1 MSKIKDM
8 STNIAPEI
16 REVMG
21 ALNYRPSISII
32 HPFEPKMNL
41 KTELMYS
48 LKMAVKK
55 VEDELLAEYPDETSS
70 LIMTKLNALVKNLNF
85 NTYKKS
91 IALFVSPVFEKVL
104 YLDVLVEEKIIIDE
118 SFEIR
123 DLVYSKKQLH
133 KYLVLLL
140 SGKESRMY
148 LGNNGDLVRIISDR
162 PEQIDAFV
170 KETPEKVAN
179 FSDVSARREIIMKKF
194 LYHIDHSL
202 DIVLNAY
209 HLPLFVMGT
218 DRLLGHF
225 KQITKHEQ
233 AIVEIIHGN
242 YEESSL
248 VHLKE
253 ILEPYIKD
261 WKKVKEKDLLNQ
273 IEEAAGKKKL
283 TVGMTAVWRDATHKR
298 GKLLIV
304 EKNYMFPAQ
313 HSSVT
318 DIIEMLEEPYNR
330 FSYIKDA
337 VDDVIERVLNN
348 GGDVEFVDEGLLKE
362 YEKIVLINYY

>member
-1 MSKIKDM
+1 MNA
-8 STNIAPEI
+8 NISSEI

-21 ALNYRPSISII
+21 AVHYRPSVSII
-32 HPFEPKMNL
+32 LPFEPKMNL

-48 LKMAVKK
+48 LKMAVKR
-55 VEDELLAEYPDETSS
+55 VEEELQATYPGELSA
-70 LIMTKLNALVKNLNF
+70 IVMAKLNTLVKNLNF

-104 YLDVLVEEKIIIDE
+104 YLDVPVEEKVIVDE

-123 DLVYSKKQLH
+123 DLVYSKKQMH

-148 LGNNGDLVRIISDR
+148 LGNSGDLVRIISDR
-162 PEQIDAFV
+162 PERIDAFINHV
-170 KETPEKVAN
+170 PERVAN
-179 FSDVSARREIIMKKF
+179 FSDVSERRDVLMKKF

-209 HLPLFVMGT
+209 PLPLFVVGT
-218 DRLLGHF
+218 ERILGHF
-225 KQITKHEQ
+225 KQITRHEK

-242 YEESSL
+242 YEESSPSQ
-248 VHLKE
+248 LKDV
-253 ILEPYIKD
+253 LQPYIND
-261 WKKVKEKDLLNQ
+261 WKKVKEKDLLNR

-283 TVGMTAVWRDATHKR
+283 AVGMQAVWQDASHKK
-298 GKLLIV
+298 GQLLIV

-313 HSSVT
+313 HSSSDDV
-318 DIIEMLEEPYNR
+318 IEKLEAPYNR
-330 FSYIKDA
+330 FFYIKDA
-337 VDDVIERVLNN
+337 VDDVMERVLDN
-348 GGDVEFVDEGLLKE
+348 GGDVEFVDEGLLKA
-362 YEKIVLINYY
+362 YEHIALINYY